1 MARRSSRNS
10 SNSSEKGNLRTLIIF
25 AIVFLVGGIVAFIL
39 YKAVGPQ
46 ALAFMG
52 PILLVAGA
60 VLYFLQPKDKRFQT
74 GGHKNSGRGLK

>member
-1 MARRSSRNS
+1 MARRSSSRS
-10 SNSSEKGNLRTLIIF
+10 SKGNDKGNLRTLIIF
-25 AIVFLVGGIVAFIL
+25 AIVFLLGGIIAFVL

-46 ALAFMG
+46 ALSFMG

-60 VLYFLQPKDKRFQT
+60 VLYFLQPKDKRFQS